1 MLPKGWIEGY
11 LHFLLRRRIGVSVV
25 VGLATLF
32 FVWFT
37 ATQLTIFTS
46 FFDLMPPNHPYIQLY
61 IKYRSMFGTAN
72 QLVMV
77 MEAKNGTIFDDPRI
91 IEKVDRITVDL
102 LKNVP
107 GVNGDQVLSITHPKL
122 KTTLTSGS
130 GIKVVPLMY
139 PRLPRDQE
147 DMQFLRQKVYTTEG
161 VRGFFVSPDDTATL
175 ITAGFWEE
183 YFDLNTMWARV
194 QEIVKREEADGLVKI
209 YVTGPPV
216 LYAYFN
222 QAIGKMGYVF
232 LATGIAIVAL
242 LWFYFRSVQGVLIPV
257 FSGLM
262 SAIFGLGF
270 AGLCGFTLDPLVLVV
285 FVLITARA
293 LSHSVQSMERYHDEY
308 YLTHDKQDAIIR
320 SYTALF
326 PPAMVSIVA
335 DGIAILTIAVAS
347 IPLMQKLA
355 FVASFWIISI
365 FLSVVTLHPI
375 ILTYVKPPKEHPP
388 GRRIS
393 DAFYEG
399 ISRGLIA
406 LGQGNM
412 RWLVVGLFAVVMVFG
427 TYFAH
432 QLKTGDTE
440 PGAALLY
447 HDHPYNQAFRKL
459 NEKFVGVASQLVII
473 AEGKKVEAVK
483 DAKTLNDIELLAR
496 HMTQGDGANGNIT
509 AATLLKKIYRTFRE
523 GDPKWEMLPTRDDHI
538 GQLFYLLTAGTS
550 RGEMD
555 RFFSP
560 DYTNATVTIL
570 YKEYNNDIIHAAI
583 DRAKSYISEHSRPE
597 DSVRYLLAGG
607 LLGILAATNEEVE
620 WSYRVN
626 VPLIF
631 FVVFVLSFLTY
642 RSVWGALIVM
652 IPSIVAQ
659 PLSEAVMYLMG
670 IDFNINS
677 LPVAAVGIGI
687 GIDYGYYVLSRI
699 VEEYEVTPDFDEANR
714 RAIMTTG
721 KAIIFT
727 GSTLVVSVVF
737 WLFFPLKFQAEMAFV
752 LIMLMVFHAIGALV
766 FIPAMVSLLR
776 PRFAVE
782 RGGQRTAAVALEAS
796 ARG

>member
-1 MLPKGWIEGY
+1 MLPKGWIEAY
-11 LHFLLRRRIGVSVV
+11 LYFLLRHRVAVSVV
-25 VGLATLF
+25 VGLGTLF

-61 IKYRSMFGTAN
+61 IKYRNMFGTAN

-77 MEAKNGTIFDDPRI
+77 VEAKQGTIFDDPRI

-102 LKNVP
+102 LHTVP
-107 GVNGDQVLSITHPKL
+107 GVNGEQVLSITHPKL

-147 DMQFLRQKVYTTEG
+147 DMEFLRQKVYTTEG

-183 YFDLNTMWARV
+183 YFDLKTMWRRV
-194 QEIVKREEADGLVKI
+194 QEIVQREEADGLVKI
-209 YVTGPPV
+209 YVAGPPV

-222 QAIGKMGYVF
+222 EALGKMGYVF
-232 LATGIAIVAL
+232 LATGVAIVAL
-242 LWFYFRSVQGVLIPV
+242 LWFYFRSLQGVLIPV

-262 SAIFGLGF
+262 SAIWGLGF

-308 YLTHDKQDAIIR
+308 YLCHDKHEAIVR
-320 SYTALF
+320 SYRALF

-335 DGIAILTIAVAS
+335 DGVAILTIAVAS

-375 ILTYVKPPKEHPP
+375 ILTFVRPPKEQPQV
-388 GRRIS
+388 GRLS
-393 DAFYEG
+393 DAIYGG

-406 LGQGNM
+406 VGQGNL
-412 RWLVVGLFAVVMVFG
+412 RWFVVALFAATMVFG
-427 TYFAH
+427 VYFAH
-432 QLKTGDTE
+432 KLKTGDTE

-447 HDHPYNQAFRKL
+447 PDHPYNVAFRKL

-473 AEGKKVEAVK
+473 AEGKKPEAIK
-483 DAKTLNDIELLAR
+483 DARTLNNIELFAR
-496 HMTQGDGANGNIT
+496 HMTQGDAANGNIT

-560 DYTNATVTIL
+560 DYTNATITIL
-570 YKEYNNDIIHAAI
+570 YRNYNNEIIHNAI
-583 DRAKSYISEHSRPE
+583 DRAKAYIRENSQPE

-642 RSVWGALIVM
+642 WSVIGALIVM

-659 PLSEAVMYLMG
+659 PLSEAVMYLLG

-699 VEEYEVTPDFDEANR
+699 VEEYEQTPDFDQANQR
-714 RAIMTTG
+714 TILTTG

-727 GSTLVVSVVF
+727 CTTLVVSVVF
-737 WLFFPLKFQAEMAFV
+737 WLFFPLKFQAEMALV
-752 LIMLMVFHAIGALV
+752 LMLLMIFHAAGALI

-776 PRFAVE
+776 PRFATE
-782 RGGQRTAAVALEAS
+782 RANHRSEAVLLQAGAS
-796 ARG
+796 R

>member
-1 MLPKGWIEGY
+1 MLPRDWIEGY
-11 LHFLLRRRIGVSVV
+11 LYFLLRRRVAVSLV
-25 VGLATLF
+25 VGVGTLF
-32 FVWFT
+32 FIWFT

-77 MEAKNGTIFDDPRI
+77 VEARKGTIFDHPEI
-91 IEKVDRITVDL
+91 IAKVDRITVDL
-102 LKNVP
+102 LHNVP
-107 GVNGDQVLSITHPKL
+107 GVNGEQVLSVTHPKL

-139 PRLPRDQE
+139 PRLPQDQE
-147 DMQFLRQKVYTTEG
+147 DMEFLRQKVYTTEG

-183 YFDLNTMWARV
+183 YFDLATMWRRV
-194 QEIVKREEADGLVKI
+194 QEIVQREEADGLVKI
-209 YVTGPPV
+209 YVAGPPV

-222 QAIGKMGYVF
+222 EALSKMGYVF
-232 LATGIAIVAL
+232 FATGAAIVLL
-242 LWFYFRSVQGVLIPV
+242 LWFYFRSLQGVLIPV

-262 SAIFGLGF
+262 SAIWGLGF

-308 YLTHDKQDAIIR
+308 FLTQNKHEAIVR
-320 SYTALF
+320 SYRALF

-335 DGIAILTIAVAS
+335 DGLAILTIAVAS

-375 ILTYVKPPKEHPP
+375 ILTFVRPPKAHPP

-393 DAFYEG
+393 DVIYEG

-406 LGQGNM
+406 VGQGNL
-412 RWLVVGLFAVVMVFG
+412 RWFVVGLFAFTMAFG
-427 TYFAH
+427 VYFAH
-432 QLKTGDTE
+432 KLKTGDTE

-447 HDHPYNQAFRKL
+447 HDHPYNVAFRKL

-473 AEGKKVEAVK
+473 AEGKKPEAIK
-483 DAKTLNDIELLAR
+483 EAKTLNDIELFAR
-496 HMTQGDGANGNIT
+496 HMTQGEGANGNIT

-560 DYTNATVTIL
+560 DYTNATITIL
-570 YKEYNNDIIHAAI
+570 YRTYNNEIIHNAI
-583 DRAKSYISEHSRPE
+583 DRAKAYIAEHSRPD

-631 FVVFVLSFLTY
+631 CVVFVLSFLTY
-642 RSVWGALIVM
+642 WSVLGALIVM

-659 PLSEAVMYLMG
+659 PLSEAVMYLAG

-699 VEEYEVTPDFDEANR
+699 VEEYEETGDFDEANR
-714 RAIMTTG
+714 RAILTTG

-727 GSTLVVSVVF
+727 CTTLVVSVVF

-752 LIMLMVFHAIGALV
+752 LMLLMIFHAAGALL

-776 PRFAVE
+776 PRFAVARAE
-782 RGGQRTAAVALEAS
+782 QRAEAVLLQAGAS
-796 ARG
+796 R